1 MFCLSFKKKI
11 NIWNV
16 SLKIKNRFS
25 IKKTKKQN
33 GIYGQIGQYRSSS
46 QSSSQHVSFAMDHP
60 TSPASVGSS
69 SLGAATTV
77 PSMTLLPHPN
87 YSHQLSMEDQG
98 IDLTQ
103 SPGRESPS
111 SSSSTVSVGLKSN
124 ISGGSGSGSSA
135 TSAILTGSSSC
146 RHSTTSTTSLDSGRA
161 SGTYDLHHQH
171 GAGQRHGS
179 TSSSSTTSTFH
190 HPGGQMLLVQHQ
202 QQQRF
207 SGQSYESCLRNSYH
221 SSSSSLGSSGG
232 KIDDIHR
239 LNIGEM
245 LSQGMPVLLTE
256 FYVFYQQF
264 FSRSNIYLFIY
275 FSCSLLFLIKEHEIL
290 NAWLTDLGFEE
301 YYDLFVQS
309 GYDMHTITRMTPEVH
324 WLKIVCVIIKTI
336 NLFTVLIRTWRPS
349 GFKSLIIAKS
359 LRLKWP
365 CSKYRTGCPIS
376 NR

>member
-1 MFCLSFKKKI
+1 
-11 NIWNV
+11 
-16 SLKIKNRFS
+16 
-25 IKKTKKQN
+25 
-33 GIYGQIGQYRSSS
+33 
-46 QSSSQHVSFAMDHP
+46 MDNNHP
-60 TSPASVGSS
+60 TSPASAGSGS
-69 SLGAATTV
+69 TLATTI

-124 ISGGSGSGSSA
+124 ISGGSSSGSSA
-135 TSAILTGSSSC
+135 ASAILTGSSSC

-161 SGTYDLHHQH
+161 SGTYDLHHHH
-171 GAGQRHGS
+171 GANQRHGS
-179 TSSSSTTSTFH
+179 TSSTSTTSTFH

-239 LNIGEM
+239 INIGEM
-245 LSQGMPVLLTE
+245 LSQGMPVISIMK
-256 FYVFYQQF
+256 FNFHFQNYFIFNRRFISFVF
-264 FSRSNIYLFIY
+264 
-275 FSCSLLFLIKEHEIL
+275 KEHEIL

-309 GYDMHTITRMTPEVH
+309 GYDMHTITRMTPEV
-324 WLKIVCVIIKTI
+324 IQ
-336 NLFTVLIRTWRPS
+336 
-349 GFKSLIIAKS
+349 
-359 LRLKWP
+359 
-365 CSKYRTGCPIS
+365 
-376 NR
+376 